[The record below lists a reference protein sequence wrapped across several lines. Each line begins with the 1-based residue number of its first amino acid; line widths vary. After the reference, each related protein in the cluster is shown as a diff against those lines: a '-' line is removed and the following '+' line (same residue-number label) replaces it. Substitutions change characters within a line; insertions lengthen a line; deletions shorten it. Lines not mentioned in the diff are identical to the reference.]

1 MNDTNEEAE
10 HVATPK
16 EIDAHVDR
24 ALELYESV
32 PDDVC
37 LRAGIEC
44 LETERDALLKRVR
57 QDPAQYSYE
66 DEKDVSQAES
76 LDHCITWMRT
86 ALSAG
91 TENV

>member
-24 ALELYESV
+24 ALELYENV

-37 LRAGIEC
+37 LATGIEC
-44 LETERDALLKRVR
+44 MEAERDALLKRVPS
-57 QDPAQYSYE
+57 DAAEHTAE
-66 DEKDVSQAES
+66 DEAEVSRAEA
-76 LDHCITWMRT
+76 LDRCITWIK
-86 ALSAG
+86 SAM
-91 TENV
+91 TPQQENV